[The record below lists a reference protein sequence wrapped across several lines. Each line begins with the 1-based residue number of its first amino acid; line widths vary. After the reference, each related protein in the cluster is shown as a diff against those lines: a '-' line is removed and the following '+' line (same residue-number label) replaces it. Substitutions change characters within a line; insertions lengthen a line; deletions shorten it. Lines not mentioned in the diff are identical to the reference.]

1 MTELK
6 HLNNQLSDTFMFHF
20 GGHGSW
26 ARLLGQGAIK
36 VNGEKVSTDMRI
48 NSGDELAVG
57 RNQLFVIGS
66 EVQSDN
72 DRVGP

>member
-1 MTELK
+1 MTDLK
-6 HLNNQLSDTFMFHF
+6 HMNNQLSDTFMFHF

-36 VNGEKVSTDMRI
+36 VNGEKVFTDMRI
-48 NSGDELAVG
+48 NTGDELTVG
-57 RNQLFVIGS
+57 RKQLFVIGS